1 MYNLFRMHIYRTL
14 KSKSTLVLGILLVV
28 FTFLHLGLGY
38 IVFEDPLNI
47 QAGGLYIQSNGSDI
61 SLTPDLVH
69 QFFIQGNSALLI
81 LLTIFT
87 VLMTNSDI
95 TKGFVKNIYGMFED
109 KGKLVLA
116 KWCAVMS
123 SVTLVYLVTS
133 IVSLGLAILC
143 YRTSYES
150 GNWDL
155 YLIEFVV
162 VYIGCIAMMTM
173 VFLITSLFKSSA
185 GGMVIGLVIASG
197 ILQSIERLI
206 DVIIAK
212 LSGATGKETIMA
224 FTGLAEEGARKF
236 FRISDYCIDNVF
248 ISFSPAMEQ
257 SDIARTVIVSAAY
270 ALIGLGLAVLLA
282 KKRDVKI

>member
-38 IVFEDPLNI
+38 IVFEDPLHI
-47 QAGGLYIQSNGSDI
+47 QAGGLYIQSNGGDI
-61 SLTPDLVH
+61 EVTPDVVH

-81 LLTIFT
+81 LMTIFV
-87 VLMTNSDI
+87 VLLTNSDI

-109 KGKLVLA
+109 KGKLVFA

-123 SVTLVYLVTS
+123 FVTLVYLA
-133 IVSLGLAILC
+133 VSVVSMGLAFVF
-143 YRTSYES
+143 YRTSFTP

-155 YLIEFVV
+155 YLIELFV

-173 VFLITSLFKSSA
+173 VFLITSLFKSAA

-197 ILQSIERLI
+197 ILQSIERLV

-212 LSGATGKETIMA
+212 ISGATGRETLMA
-224 FTGLAEEGARKF
+224 FTGITEEGGRKF
-236 FRISDYCIDNVF
+236 FRISEYCIDNVF
-248 ISFSPAMEQ
+248 ISFSPSMPDA
-257 SDIARTVIVSAAY
+257 DIARTVIVSAAY

>member
-1 MYNLFRMHIYRTL
+1 MYNLFRMHIYRTM
-14 KSKSTLVLGILLVV
+14 KSVSTLVLGILLVV
-28 FTFLHLGLGY
+28 FTFIHTGLGY
-38 IVFEDPLNI
+38 LVFEDPLNI
-47 QAGGLYIQSNGSDI
+47 QAGGLFIQSNAGDI
-61 SLTPDLVH
+61 SLTPDVVH
-69 QFFIQGNSALLI
+69 QFFIQGNSAFLI
-81 LLTIFT
+81 LMTIFC

-109 KGKLVLA
+109 KGKLVFA

-123 SVTLVYLVTS
+123 SITLVYVVTS
-133 IVSLGLAILC
+133 IVSLGLAILF
-143 YRTSYES
+143 YRSSFTS

-162 VYIGCIAMMTM
+162 VYVCFLAMMTI
-173 VFLITSLFKSSA
+173 VFLITSLFKSTA

-212 LSGATGKETIMA
+212 LSGASGKETIMA
-224 FTGLAEEGARKF
+224 FAGVTEEGARKF
-236 FRISDYCIDNVF
+236 FRLSEYCIDNVF
-248 ISFSPAMEQ
+248 ISFSPEMGQ

-270 ALIGLGLAVLLA
+270 ALIGLGLAILLA